1 MFIIRFAAK
10 AGLLMVIFGIVSL
23 VTAIT
28 QRKLE
33 TLSIEAIAT
42 RKPDSRWVRIEGGVF
57 DLTNASAISF
67 RAVDTPLKLYV
78 PLVKPDHDA
87 EKDLIHALVVT
98 DDRTILKLYKEFQ
111 EAGDASVTQGV
122 EFALKDAARLRAS
135 RAVQGLILSD
145 FERGG
150 YEERKMSKSY
160 ENGLA
165 EEVIIMEEGQKPS
178 FAGAIAMMGGGLVLF
193 IGCQFLIRTFAKK
206 TAVPPPLPPT
216 IPPPLPRSR

>member
-1 MFIIRFAAK
+1 MFILRFAVK

-33 TLSIEAIAT
+33 TLGIEAIAMK
-42 RKPDSRWVRIEGGVF
+42 KPDSRWVRIEGGVF

-67 RAVDTPLKLYV
+67 RAIDTPLKLYV
-78 PLVKPDHDA
+78 PLVKPDYDA

-111 EAGDASVTQGV
+111 EAGDSNVSQGV
-122 EFALKDAARLRAS
+122 EFALKNAARMQAARTI
-135 RAVQGLILSD
+135 QGLILSD

-150 YEERKMSKSY
+150 SEERKMSKSY
-160 ENGLA
+160 ENNLA
-165 EEVIIMEEGQKPS
+165 ENVIIMEEGEEPS
-178 FAGAIAMMGGGLVLF
+178 FAGAISMIGGGLVLF
-193 IGCQFLIRTFAKK
+193 IGCRFLISAFTNK
-206 TAVPPPLPPT
+206 TALPPPLSPT
-216 IPPPLPRSR
+216 SPPPLPRSS